1 MKLTLCVC
9 VYMNSLKG
17 VATLREE
24 EKGEVEVLKKEDEV
38 GRLSLI
44 EVARTWEVA
53 KGVLSLKNRTRRGE
67 RGTRHWVEKLGEGR
81 RVDKTIRR

>member
-1 MKLTLCVC
+1 MC

-17 VATLREE
+17 VATLREG

-53 KGVLSLKNRTRRGE
+53 KGFSLKNRTQRG
-67 RGTRHWVEKLGEGR
+67 GEGR
-81 RVDKTIRR
+81 AIGWKN

>member
-1 MKLTLCVC
+1 VC

-44 EVARTWEVA
+44 EVARTWSRWRR
-53 KGVLSLKNRTRRGE
+53 GFSLKNRTQRG
-67 RGTRHWVEKLGEGR
+67 GEGR
-81 RVDKTIRR
+81 AIGWKN